1 MGILNEY
8 HFPVVDPKKPA
19 FGIQKKSCAVMV
31 GELRDYNLN
40 DLGTGKTRCALWSF
54 DYLRKKQ
61 LAKRMLVLCPLST
74 MNRVWEAEIQMQFT
88 DLTCA
93 VLHGT
98 KEKRLKQLNRNVN
111 IYIINHDGIGTIY
124 SELMER
130 HDIDVVCIDELA
142 TFRNMNKRSARVK
155 QLVHGKKFVW
165 GMTGSPMPREVTDVW
180 SQCCIVTPHTVP
192 KYFSW
197 IRATLM
203 IKGPKGPYD
212 WNPRPNAEAMAI
224 NYMKP
229 SVRFT
234 LDDVVELPPKI
245 MQYHEVSLS
254 AQQEKV
260 YNEIRNKAV
269 SLIGTKIVDALNAGA
284 AIQKLLQIACGYVY
298 TRDEDDDKRRET
310 ITLDNTERLQ
320 YTLDLIDS
328 TSRKAIV
335 FVPFLNA
342 LDGVSAMLTKNKVD
356 HGIVHGGITKTKR
369 NLIFSAFQDTPKY
382 KVLLA
387 HAGCMS
393 HGLTLTAAN
402 TIIWFG
408 PTLSLDTFY
417 QANGRI
423 TRLGQEHKQVIA
435 MLGGT
440 KIERRIYSILARNEK
455 VQQHFL
461 DMIKNETKRAMA
473 AE

>member
-1 MGILNEY
+1 MDNILTDYN
-8 HFPVVDPKKPA
+8 FPVIDPTKPA
-19 FGIQKKSCAVMV
+19 FEIQKKSCAVMV

-40 DLGTGKTRCALWSF
+40 DLGTGKTRCALWSY
-54 DYLRKKQ
+54 DYLRKKGEV
-61 LAKRMLVLCPLST
+61 KRMLVVCPLST
-74 MNRVWEAEIQMQFT
+74 MNRVWESEILMQFT

-93 VLHGT
+93 VLYGT
-98 KEKRLKQLNRNVN
+98 KEKRLRELRRNVN
-111 IYIINHDGIGTIY
+111 IYIINHDGVKTIY

-130 HDIDVVCIDELA
+130 TDIDVITIDELA
-142 TFRNMNKRSARVK
+142 TFRNMNKRAAAVK
-155 QLVHGKKFVW
+155 QLAHGKKYIW
-165 GMTGSPMPREVTDVW
+165 GLTGSPMPREVTDVW
-180 SQCCIVTPHTVP
+180 SQCCIVTPNTVP

-197 IRATLM
+197 IRAALM
-203 IKGPKGPYD
+203 YRGPAGPYD
-212 WNPRPNAEAMAI
+212 WRPKPNAEVMAI

-234 LDDVVELPPKI
+234 LDEVVELPPKI
-245 MQYHEVSLS
+245 MQYHEVNMS
-254 AQQEKV
+254 AQQTRI

-269 SLIGTKIVDALNAGA
+269 SMIGTKIVDVLNAGA
-284 AIQKLLQIACGYVY
+284 AITKLLQIACGYVY
-298 TRDEDDDKRRET
+298 TREKE
-310 ITLDNTERLQ
+310 IIKLDNTERLQ
-320 YTLDLIDS
+320 YTLDLVDS
-328 TSRKAIV
+328 TSRKAII
-335 FVPFLNA
+335 FVPFLSA
-342 LDGVSAMLTKNKVD
+342 LNGVSEMLTQNKVD

-387 HAGCMS
+387 HPVCMS

-423 TRLGQEHKQVIA
+423 TRVGQEHKQVIA

-440 KIERRIYSILARNEK
+440 RIERRIYSILGANEK
-455 VQQHFL
+455 LQQHFL
-461 DMIKNETKRAMA
+461 DIIKGETERAMA

>member
-1 MGILNEY
+1 MGILEEY
-8 HFPVVDPKKPA
+8 NFPVVNKNKPA
-19 FGIQKKSCAVMV
+19 FKIQKQSCAVMV

-54 DYLRKKQ
+54 DYLRKKG
-61 LAKRMLVLCPLST
+61 KVKKMLVICPLST
-74 MNRVWEAEIQMQFT
+74 MNRVWELEISMEFT

-93 VLHGT
+93 VLHGSR
-98 KEKRLKQLNRNVN
+98 EKRLKMLRQDVD
-111 IYIINHDGIGTIY
+111 IYIINHDGVGTID

-130 HDIDVVCIDELA
+130 TDIDVICIDELA
-142 TFRNMNKRSARVK
+142 TFRNANKRAEAVK
-155 QLVHGKKFVW
+155 MLAHNKKYVW

-180 SQCCIVTPHTVP
+180 SQCSIVTPHTVP
-192 KYFSW
+192 KYFSH
-197 IRATLM
+197 IRNALM
-203 IKGPKGPYD
+203 IKTGQSAWD
-212 WNPRPNAEAMAI
+212 WSPRPNAEVLAV

-229 SVRFT
+229 HVRFT
-234 LDDVVELPPKI
+234 LDDVTELPPKVL
-245 MQYHEVSLS
+245 QYHEVPMS
-254 AQQEKV
+254 AQQTKV
-260 YNEIRNKAV
+260 YNEIKNKAV
-269 SLIGTKIVDALNAGA
+269 SMIGTKIVDVLNAGA

-298 TRDEDDDKRRET
+298 TREKET
-310 ITLDNTERLQ
+310 IVLDNNERLQ

-335 FVPFLNA
+335 FVPFLSAIN
-342 LDGVSAMLTKNKVD
+342 GVSNMLAANKVD
-356 HGIVHGGITKTKR
+356 HAIVHGDVTKTHR

-387 HAGCMS
+387 HPACMS

-423 TRLGQEHKQVIA
+423 SRLGQEHKQIVA

-440 KIERRIYSILARNEK
+440 KIERRIYSILAKNEK
-455 VQQHFL
+455 LQKHFL
-461 DMIKNETKRAMA
+461 DILRSETEKQMA

>member
-1 MGILNEY
+1 MGILDEY
-8 HFPVVDPKKPA
+8 NFPVVDPKKPA
-19 FGIQKKSCAVMV
+19 FAIQKRSCAVMV

-61 LAKRMLVLCPLST
+61 QAKRMLVICPLST
-74 MNRVWEAEIQMQFT
+74 MNRVWEAEIQMHFT

-98 KEKRLKQLNRNVN
+98 KEKRLKNLNRNVN
-111 IYIINHDGIGTIY
+111 IYIINHDGVGTIY

-130 HDIDVVCIDELA
+130 TDIDVVCIDELA

-155 QLVHGKKFVW
+155 QLAHGRKFVW

-203 IKGPKGPYD
+203 LKGPAGPYD
-212 WNPRPNAEAMAI
+212 WRARPGAEVMAV

-229 SVRFT
+229 NVRFT

-245 MQYHEVSLS
+245 MQYHEVPMS
-254 AQQEKV
+254 AQQDKV

-298 TRDEDDDKRRET
+298 TRDEDDDKKKET

-320 YTLDLIDS
+320 YTLDLVDS
-328 TSRKAIV
+328 TSRKAII

-342 LDGVSAMLTKNKVD
+342 LNGVSDMLTKNKVD
-356 HGIVHGGITKTKR
+356 HAIVHGGITKTHR
-369 NLIFSAFQDTPKY
+369 NLIFSAFQDTPRY

-387 HAGCMS
+387 HPVCMS

-440 KIERRIYSILARNEK
+440 KVERRIYGILGRNEK

-461 DMIKNETKRAMA
+461 DIIKSETTRAMA

>member
-1 MGILNEY
+1 MSILTEY

-19 FGIQKKSCAVMV
+19 FDIQKKSCAVMV
-31 GELRDYNLN
+31 GEYRDYNLN

-61 LAKRMLVLCPLST
+61 LVKRMLVVCPLST
-74 MNRVWEAEIQMQFT
+74 MNRVWEREILTEFT

-93 VLHGT
+93 VLHGSR
-98 KEKRLKQLNRNVN
+98 EQRLKQLNRNVN
-111 IYIINHDGIGTIY
+111 IYIINHDGLKTIY
-124 SELMER
+124 SELLER
-130 HDIDVVCIDELA
+130 TDINVICIDEIA
-142 TFRNMNKRSARVK
+142 AFRNMNPRSARVK
-155 QLVHGKKFVW
+155 RLAHNKKYVW

-180 SQCCIVTPHTVP
+180 SQCCIVTPNTVP

-197 IRATLM
+197 IRAVLM
-203 IKGPKGPYD
+203 TKGPKGPYD
-212 WNPRPNAEAMAI
+212 WVPRPNAEAMAI

-229 SVRFT
+229 AVRFT
-234 LDDVVELPPKI
+234 IDEVTELPSKV
-245 MQYHEVSLS
+245 MQYHEVPMS
-254 AQQEKV
+254 AQQTKI
-260 YNEIRNKAV
+260 YNEIRTKAV
-269 SLIGTKIVDALNAGA
+269 SMIGTKIVDALNAGA

-298 TRDEDDDKRRET
+298 TREEDANKNRET
-310 ITLDNTERLQ
+310 ITLDNSDRLQ

-335 FVPFLNA
+335 FVPYLNA
-342 LDGVSAMLTKNKVD
+342 LNGVSAMLTKNKVD
-356 HGIVHGGITKTKR
+356 HAVVYGGITKTHR
-369 NLIFSAFQDTPKY
+369 NLIFSAFQDTAKY

-387 HAGCMS
+387 HPVCMS

-440 KIERRIYSILARNEK
+440 KVERRIYTILAENEK
-455 VQQHFL
+455 VQAHFL
-461 DMIKNETKRAMA
+461 DIIKSETERQMA

>member
-1 MGILNEY
+1 MGILEEY
-8 HFPVVDPKKPA
+8 NFPTVDPKKPA
-19 FGIQKKSCAVMV
+19 FKIQKQSCAVMV
-31 GELRDYNLN
+31 GENRDYNLN
-40 DLGTGKTRCALWSF
+40 DLGTGKTRCALWSY
-54 DYLRKKQ
+54 DYLRKKG

-74 MNRVWEAEIQMQFT
+74 MNRVWESEISMHFT
-88 DLTCA
+88 DMTCA

-98 KEKRLKQLNRNVN
+98 KEKRLKNLARNVN
-111 IYIINHDGIGTIY
+111 VYILNHDGIGTIY

-130 HDIDVVCIDELA
+130 TDIDVICIDELA
-142 TFRNMNKRSARVK
+142 TFRNMNKRSAAVK
-155 QLVHGKKFVW
+155 QLAHGKTYAW

-203 IKGPKGPYD
+203 TKGPRGPYD
-212 WNPRPNAEAMAI
+212 WQARPNAEVMAI

-229 SVRFT
+229 SVRFA

-245 MQYHEVSLS
+245 MQYHEVPMSK
-254 AQQEKV
+254 QQDKI

-269 SLIGTKIVDALNAGA
+269 SLIGTKIVDVLNAGA

-298 TRDEDDDKRRET
+298 TREKET
-310 ITLDNTERLQ
+310 ITLDNSERLQ
-320 YTLDLIDS
+320 YTLDLVDS
-328 TSRKAIV
+328 TSRKAII
-335 FVPFLNA
+335 FVPFKSALN
-342 LDGVSAMLTKNKVD
+342 GVSKMLTENKVD
-356 HGIVHGGITKTKR
+356 HAVVHGGVTKTHR

-387 HAGCMS
+387 HPVCMS

-440 KIERRIYSILARNEK
+440 KIERRIYSILGKNEK

-461 DMIKNETKRAMA
+461 DIIRSETERQMA